1 MSVEWIYLLDMFMLH
16 MYVTG
21 VPDCNEEDL
30 SVARALNLS
39 WASVL
44 KTHEDGT
51 QTLINSEEV
60 STNTNHSLIKS
71 KQHYFHSFVPLL
83 LSVV

>member
-1 MSVEWIYLLDMFMLH
+1 MLH

-39 WASVL
+39 WTSVL

-51 QTLINSEEV
+51 QTLIDSEEV
-60 STNTNHSLIKS
+60 STNTNHSLIKI
-71 KQHYFHSFVPLL
+71 KQHYFHSFVSSFICCIVLRPYQSASL
-83 LSVV
+83 